1 MTLRKLVPLIKQ
13 HYKYEGDKLKAIFG
27 GGEEEKTDDESFS
40 TILGWR
46 D

>member
-27 GGEEEKTDDESFS
+27 GEGEKSDEECFDTV
-40 TILGWR
+40 LGWR